1 MENKNVLGVLLS
13 LLTFSAL
20 SFTTMA
26 LAAEDCSK
34 KTSDPEVFTC
44 AENNRNVAEKQ
55 LNSAYADAKKRIDE
69 VFSQDADIKKQYLAV
84 FLDSQRSWLKY
95 RDTQCQLVAHVADKN
110 SNPYQVFTNDCIA
123 KLDEER
129 TKQLKEIPY
138 D

>member
-1 MENKNVLGVLLS
+1 MNKIS
-13 LLTFSAL
+13 LLNTTLLLLA
-20 SFTTMA
+20 FTTTTHA
-26 LAAEDCSK
+26 VEDCSK

-44 AENNRNVAEKQ
+44 AENNRVVAEKQ
-55 LNSAYADAKKRIDE
+55 LNSAYADAKKRID
-69 VFSQDADIKKQYLAV
+69 VAFSQDADIKKQYLAV
-84 FLDSQRSWLKY
+84 FLESQRSWLKY
-95 RDTQCQLVAHVADKN
+95 RDTQCQLVAHIADKK